1 MDQKQSISAIKK
13 MVIGCIIAEYGA
25 RQMLDST
32 KYELRQ
38 RVNNVIK
45 SVVSVEN
52 WFVHNQYSNQQYREI
67 FQKQF
72 KGNEVMMLAELF
84 DTVFGLSDDSLDE
97 IIKVL
102 KKNIKDVE

>member
-1 MDQKQSISAIKK
+1 MDQKQSVSAIKK

-45 SVVSVEN
+45 SVSSVEN
-52 WFVHNQYSNQQYREI
+52 WFIHNQYSTPEYREI

-84 DTVFGLSDDSLDE
+84 DTVFGLSDESLDE
-97 IIKVL
+97 IIQVL
-102 KKNIKDVE
+102 KKNIQNVE

>member
-1 MDQKQSISAIKK
+1 MNQTQAVSAIKK

-25 RQMLDST
+25 RQMVDST
-32 KYELRQ
+32 KYELKN

-52 WFVHNQYSNQQYREI
+52 WFVHNQYSNTEYREI

-84 DTVFGLSDDSLDE
+84 DTVFGLSEDSLDE
-97 IIKVL
+97 IIQVL
-102 KKNIKDVE
+102 KKNIQNVE

>member
-1 MDQKQSISAIKK
+1 MNQAQAVSAIKK

-25 RQMLDST
+25 RQMVDST
-32 KYELRQ
+32 KYELKN

-52 WFVHNQYSNQQYREI
+52 WFVHNQYSSTEYREI

-84 DTVFGLSDDSLDE
+84 DTVFGLSEDSLDE
-97 IIKVL
+97 IIQVL
-102 KKNIKDVE
+102 KKNIQNVE

>member
-1 MDQKQSISAIKK
+1 
-13 MVIGCIIAEYGA
+13 MVIGCIIAQYGA